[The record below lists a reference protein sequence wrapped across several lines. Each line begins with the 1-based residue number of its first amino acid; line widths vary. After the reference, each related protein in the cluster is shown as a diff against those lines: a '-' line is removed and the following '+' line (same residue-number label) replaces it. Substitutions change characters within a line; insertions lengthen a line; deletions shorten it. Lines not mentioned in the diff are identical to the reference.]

1 MRDKTPFLIRVISLA
16 ASVALAVACIVLA
29 IVNTDNPA
37 IVFVCV
43 FGMIVFICLVIPFF
57 WIASLYERISSAE
70 KQLAKFRSAGESF
83 TSTSVISENDVARI
97 SMAAEAS
104 IKGKKQEKKSN
115 LSASEEITVAE
126 VTADSHDRELS
137 ERQKSIPKFHNK
149 EAAVNASDVFNRSVD
164 EKRRSESEERG
175 RKLFSETAL
184 DFPSVPVQKPE
195 PAAFEAGLRH
205 SAAPSEVFDVNHRTK
220 TITRYIPRSP
230 GVAISAGGLHT
241 VAATDDGQVFATGF
255 TTYGQ
260 CDVSSW
266 RGIIAVAAGNHHTV
280 GLREDG
286 TVVAVGYNGYGQC
299 DVSSWRSISAIAAG
313 VGHTVAL
320 AENGTVVACGDNTYG
335 QCNVED
341 WIDIVS
347 IAAAY
352 NYTVGLR
359 ANGTI
364 VACGANTDGS
374 WAALDWGG
382 IIAVAAGG
390 LHTVGLR
397 SDGTLLAVGNNANGQ
412 RDVERFSNIKA
423 IAAGNYHTAV
433 LHADGHVSA
442 VGYNGFGQCNVS
454 DWTSVVAISAGR
466 NHTIGLRS
474 DGTLLAVGDNSYGQC
489 AVSRWNNLLVLE

>member
-1 MRDKTPFLIRVISLA
+1 MRDKTSFLIRVISLSVSLILA
-16 ASVALAVACIVLA
+16 AVCVALALVYKD
-29 IVNTDNPA
+29 NTA
-37 IVFVCV
+37 MVFTCV
-43 FGMIVFICLVIPFF
+43 FGMILVICLVIPCFL
-57 WIASLYERISSAE
+57 IASLYDRIKEAE
-70 KQLAKFRSAGESF
+70 KQLARMKAAGDSF
-83 TSTSVISENDVARI
+83 TSTSVISESDVARI
-97 SMAAEAS
+97 SMAAEAKVKS
-104 IKGKKQEKKSN
+104 EKQDKKGKF
-115 LSASEEITVAE
+115 SASEEITIAE
-126 VTADSHDRELS
+126 VTADDHDRETS
-137 ERQKSIPKFHNK
+137 EREKSIPKYKK
-149 EAAVNASDVFNRSVD
+149 EPAINASEVFNRSA
-164 EKRRSESEERG
+164 EERARAENEERG
-175 RKLFSETAL
+175 RRLFSETAL

-195 PAAFEAGLRH
+195 PAAFEAGMRH
-205 SAAPSEVFDVNHRTK
+205 SAAPAEMFDVNHKTK

-241 VAATDDGQVFATGF
+241 VAVTDDGRVFATGF
-255 TTYGQ
+255 ATYGQ
-260 CDVSSW
+260 CDVSAW
-266 RGIIAVAAGNHHTV
+266 RDIVGIAAGNHHTV
-280 GLREDG
+280 GLRSDG
-286 TVVAVGYNGYGQC
+286 TVCATGYNGYGQC
-299 DVSSWRSISAIAAG
+299 DVASWRSISAVAAG

-382 IIAVAAGG
+382 IISIAAGG

-423 IAAGNYHTAV
+423 VAAGNYHTAV
-433 LHADGHVSA
+433 LHSDGRVSA

-454 DWTSVVAISAGR
+454 DWTGIVAISAGR

-489 AVSRWNNLLVLE
+489 AVTRWNDLLVLE